1 MCPLL
6 YIKYLIRAIVELN
19 YLKYIISYSQ
29 HVMLFGKC
37 TAHYYNVGNK
47 LAKSYNIHLVTQG
60 RTDEKGSD

>member
-1 MCPLL
+1 MQYVNIIYPKHL
-6 YIKYLIRAIVELN
+6 
-19 YLKYIISYSQ
+19 ISYSHQ
-29 HVMLFGKC
+29 VMLFGKC